1 MMGGR
6 VGLRDR
12 ATDAVGLNSKQVAD
26 IFGFAE
32 STVRNWSA
40 EFAEY
45 LSPTATP
52 GDRKKRD
59 FTPDDLAVFAL
70 IAEFK
75 QNKATYEDI
84 HLSLKAGQRGMPP
97 EISEDRLKLISATEG
112 EKRASLE
119 IVSLQRHIADL
130 TELLRAARAEA
141 AEARALAAQNASLT
155 TQVEM
160 LTRER
165 DEAKAKLDGAIAE
178 AKELNRQLG
187 REYTEG
193 FREGFRE
200 GRGETHERKDDPR

>member
-1 MMGGR
+1 M
-6 VGLRDR
+6 
-12 ATDAVGLNSKQVAD
+12 GLNSKQVAD

-59 FTPDDLAVFAL
+59 FTPEDLSVFAL
-70 IAEFK
+70 VAEFK

-84 HLSLKAGQRGMPP
+84 HLALKMGQRGKPP
-97 EISEDRLKLISATEG
+97 DISEDQLRLIAATEG

-119 IVSLQRHIADL
+119 IVSLQRHITDL
-130 TELLRAARAEA
+130 TEMLHTARAEA
-141 AEARALAAQNASLT
+141 AEARALAEKNASLA
-155 TQVEM
+155 TQVDM

-165 DEAKAKLDGAIAE
+165 DEAKAKLDAAIAE

-193 FREGFRE
+193 FRAGFRE
-200 GRGETHERKDDPR
+200 SRGEPEERDEGRH